1 MTKKQLRKKLK
12 KLQRRYDVLWDFAV
26 ETRRLIDPE
35 WGKRPLRDL
44 IPTMR
49 TTQAAIP
56 YVGSSSI
63 TWFSENDAPP
73 DMGVVATVP
82 VRPSSSGGSVLVTV
96 GLE

>member
-1 MTKKQLRKKLK
+1 MTEKQLRKKLK

-35 WGKRPLRDL
+35 WGKHPLCDL

-49 TTQAAIP
+49 TTVAQIP
-56 YVGSSSI
+56 YGSSSV
-63 TWFSENDAPP
+63 TWFSENDSPP

-82 VRPSSSGGSVLVTV
+82 VRPSSSGGSALVTV